1 MSAVVAP
8 FPAENLARV
17 GGSSDIGSIV
27 VEMFQEI
34 CALTPTERVL
44 DIGCGIGRIA
54 VPLTKALHTPGSYE
68 GFDPSAD
75 SIQWC
80 QENITKHFPHF
91 RFVHADLYCPL
102 GNPSGPKTAKSF
114 RFPYESNSFDFVF
127 ANSIFT
133 HLTGAEV
140 KQCLREIAR
149 VLKTGGRCYMTFFLD
164 PENKDAVVRLPERN
178 VPLSAFFQSKHC
190 KLLDPNIPEAFV
202 VHSEKHIRKICRW
215 SGLLVQEPVLRGMWC
230 RATPNHD
237 FADCYQDIVVAEKK
251 WNALSVVWKPLQN
264 MFRRMGLDV

>member
-8 FPAENLARV
+8 FPAENLERV

-27 VEMFQEI
+27 VGMLQEI
-34 CALTPTERVL
+34 CALAPTERVL

-54 VPLTKALHTPGSYE
+54 VPLTKALHTSGSYE

-91 RFVHADLYCPL
+91 RFAHADLYCPL

-133 HLTGAEV
+133 HLTVPEV
-140 KQCLREIAR
+140 KQYLREIAR
-149 VLKTGGRCYMTFFLD
+149 VLKADGRCYMTFFWT
-164 PENKDAVVRLPERN
+164 
-178 VPLSAFFQSKHC
+178 
-190 KLLDPNIPEAFV
+190 
-202 VHSEKHIRKICRW
+202 RKIKMLL
-215 SGLLVQEPVLRGMWC
+215 SGYPSVMLRY
-230 RATPNHD
+230 RHFFKASIARFLIQISQRH
-237 FADCYQDIVVAEKK
+237 
-251 WNALSVVWKPLQN
+251 L
-264 MFRRMGLDV
+264 